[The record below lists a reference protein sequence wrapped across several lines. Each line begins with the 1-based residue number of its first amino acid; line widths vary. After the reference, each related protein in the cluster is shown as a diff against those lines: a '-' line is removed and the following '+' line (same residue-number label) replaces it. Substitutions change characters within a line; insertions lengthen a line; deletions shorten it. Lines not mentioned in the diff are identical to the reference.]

1 MSYVAI
7 YARNKRSEMCQS
19 KKGFFFVRV
28 ERFYEGLRSWGRW
41 FPVVNI
47 ERNNQ
52 GHVVAKISDKD
63 IFVYTVIE
71 EKTVS
76 FRFPNTGI
84 VKSIDSKT

>member
-1 MSYVAI
+1 MSYTAI
-7 YARNKRSEMCQS
+7 YARNTHSEMCQS

-28 ERFYEGLRSWGRW
+28 ERFHEGLRSWGRW

-52 GHVVAKISDKD
+52 GHVVAKINDKD
-63 IFVYTVIE
+63 SFTYTAIE
-71 EKTVS
+71 KKTVS

-84 VKSIDSKT
+84 VNSIKE

>member
-19 KKGFFFVRV
+19 KQGFFFVRV

-41 FPVVNI
+41 FPVVEI

-84 VKSIDSKT
+84 VKSIDS